1 MTMKKSLFSAVAAAI
16 VLGSA
21 AMPAV
26 AQNIAIVN
34 GKAVPKARMDALA
47 DQMNR
52 AGRPVGPEQEGQLR
66 EEVIM
71 REIFMQEAQK
81 RGLDASADFK
91 TQMEFARQSL
101 LVRELLVEYQ
111 KANPVTDAEIQA
123 EYDKVKAAQAGSGKE
138 YKAQHI
144 LVEKEA
150 EANAIIA
157 SLKKGGKFEDIAKKQ
172 SKDPGSGANGGDLGW
187 ADPSGYVKEF
197 GDAMVKLKKGQ
208 TTDAPVKTQFG
219 YHVIRLNDERTQEFP
234 PLEQVKQQIGQQLVQ
249 QKMTAFQQDLRAKA
263 KVE

>member
-1 MTMKKSLFSAVAAAI
+1 
-16 VLGSA
+16 
-21 AMPAV
+21 
-26 AQNIAIVN
+26 
-34 GKAVPKARMDALA
+34 MDALA
-47 DQMNR
+47 EQMAR
-52 AGRPVGPEQEGQLR
+52 AGRPVTPDQETQLR

-81 RGLDASADFK
+81 RGLDATPDFK

-111 KANPVTDAEIQA
+111 KSHPVTDAEIEA
-123 EYDKVKAAQAGSGKE
+123 EYAKVKAAQAGSGKE

-144 LVEKEA
+144 LVETEDQAK
-150 EANAIIA
+150 AIIA
-157 SLKKGGKFEDIAKKQ
+157 SLKKGGKFEDIAKKS

-197 GDAMVKLKKGQ
+197 GEALAKLKKGQ
-208 TTDAPVKTQFG
+208 TTDVAVKTQFG
-219 YHVIRLNDERTQEFP
+219 YHIIRLNDERSQEFP
-234 PLEQVKQQIGQQLVQ
+234 PLEQVKPQIGQQLAQ
-249 QKMTAFQQDLRAKA
+249 QKMSAFQQELRAKA

>member
-1 MTMKKSLFSAVAAAI
+1 MKKSLFSAVAAAL
-16 VLGSA
+16 VLGA
-21 AMPAV
+21 VAMPAM
-26 AQNIAIVN
+26 AQNVAVVN

-47 DQMNR
+47 DQMSR
-52 AGRPVGPEQEGQLR
+52 AGRPVTPDQEGQLR

-81 RGLDASADFK
+81 RGLDATPDFQ

-101 LVRELLVEYQ
+101 LVRELLVDYQ
-111 KANPVTDAEIQA
+111 KTHPVTDAEIQA
-123 EYDKVKAAQAGSGKE
+123 EYDKVKAANASSGKE

-150 EANAIIA
+150 EAKAIIA
-157 SLKKGGKFEDIAKKQ
+157 SLKKGAKFEDIAKKQ

-187 ADPSGYVKEF
+187 ANPAGYVKEF
-197 GDAMVKLKKGQ
+197 GDALVALKKGQ

-219 YHVIRLNDERTQEFP
+219 YHIIRLNDERQQEFP
-234 PLEQVKQQIGQQLVQ
+234 PLEQVKPQIAQQLQQ
-249 QKMTAFQQDLRAKA
+249 QKMSEFQQELRAKA